1 MCSYNRANNS
11 HACQNSKLLN
21 GLLKGELGFQGFVV
35 SDWGAQQSGMASA
48 LAGLDVTMPSSILWG
63 ANLTLGVNN
72 GTVPE
77 SQVDNMVTRY
87 GHNLTQFA
95 CFFSLTIT

>member
-1 MCSYNRANNS
+1 V
-11 HACQNSKLLN
+11 QLQQSKQLLN

-48 LAGLDVTMPSSILWG
+48 LAGLDVAMPSSILWG
-63 ANLTLGVNN
+63 DNLTIGVNN

-87 GHNLTQFA
+87 GHNPTRFA